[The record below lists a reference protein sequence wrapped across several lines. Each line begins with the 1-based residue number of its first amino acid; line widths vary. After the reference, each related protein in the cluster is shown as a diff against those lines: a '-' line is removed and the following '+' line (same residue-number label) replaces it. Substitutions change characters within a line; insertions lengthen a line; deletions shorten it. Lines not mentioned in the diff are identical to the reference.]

1 MILWVDLHSANPGS
15 KTGITNFEKSEYE
28 DEMPYLLNVS
38 QVCAAHPPPHPA
50 LNAAVPHPHAARL
63 STVPILPVH
72 PIGLR
77 ADEDCHLRPQM
88 GCVARHSAGRVLPPV
103 VLGRSGRRWEQ

>member
-15 KTGITNFEKSEYE
+15 KAGITNFEKPEYE

-63 STVPILPVH
+63 FTFPTLAVH
-72 PIGLR
+72 PIGCLR
-77 ADEDCHLRPQM
+77 AGEDYHLRPQV
-88 GCVARHSAGRVLPPV
+88 GGVARHSAGQVLPA
-103 VLGRSGRRWEQ
+103 GGAGTE